1 MEGKR
6 SKRTVGILM
15 FWQVSPVFGVLV
27 QSTPSGTGP
36 RSRSMSQ
43 VLGKDEDS
51 ISLEHPQAYFAFLA
65 LAATRAIA
73 ASPASNEAGVNS
85 RATPK

>member
-1 MEGKR
+1 
-6 SKRTVGILM
+6 
-15 FWQVSPVFGVLV
+15 
-27 QSTPSGTGP
+27 
-36 RSRSMSQ
+36 MSQ

-51 ISLEHPQAYFAFLA
+51 ISLEHPSATFAFLA

-85 RATPK
+85 RATYK